1 MEICEN
7 ELVARGLKGDHAD
20 FIIVLNNTVLASEI
34 CLF

>member
-1 MEICEN
+1 MEMCEN
-7 ELVARGLKGDHAD
+7 ELVARGLKGDHD